1 MFKKNK
7 CHNCK
12 SKVNEKYDFCP
23 HCGNPIKGKAKE
35 DFGMLGKSDMTEQNP
50 FTDPFFGGM
59 LGGGMLNKML
69 NNTMKML
76 EKEMGKEMKETQN
89 MPAGRTNFELYING
103 KKIDPSKIK
112 VTQFQE
118 NPKMQETSKGTK
130 KQKEQL
136 LAAFNKDQMKKFSE
150 LPRIEP
156 QTSSVRRFSNRVIY
170 EINLP
175 EVKSVEDVAITKLE
189 NSIEVKAVGKTKSY
203 FKIIPVSLPVV
214 GYELEEGKLV
224 LELGTKD

>member
-12 SKVNEKYDFCP
+12 SRVNEKYDFCP
-23 HCGNPIKGKAKE
+23 HCGSPINGKAKE
-35 DFGMLGKSDMTEQNP
+35 DFGMLGKNDMQEQNP
-50 FTDPFFGGM
+50 LADPFFGGM

-76 EKEMGKEMKETQN
+76 EKELQRDMKEAQN
-89 MPAGRTNFELYING
+89 MPAGKTNFELYING

-112 VTQFQE
+112 VTQVQE
-118 NPKMQETSKGTK
+118 QAQAQESKESK

-136 LAAFNKDQMKKFSE
+136 VTAFNKDQMKKFSE

-170 EINLP
+170 EIDLP
-175 EVKSVEDVAITKLE
+175 EVKSVQDVAITKLE
-189 NSIEVKAVGKTKSY
+189 NSIEIKAVGKTKSY
-203 FKIIPVSLPVV
+203 FKVINVGLPIA
-214 GYELEEGKLV
+214 GYELEEGKLI